1 MNIFANA
8 PEKFVYS
15 GNDGHIYMLSMLF
28 SKYRNA
34 RVYSVLNWWNA
45 MSKSID
51 SILYD
56 GYDINDQT
64 KGITLFLRNSVW
76 CRPTVWWYN
85 SWTSRTISIK
95 DVLISPVISINE
107 YLLFASK
114 VNISLP
120 FSSPMILCQIPLRPH
135 HFWTYTSKLTTVV
148 RSVLKFMINGTT
160 SILKS

>member
-45 MSKSID
+45 MSKSTD

-64 KGITLFLRNSVW
+64 KGITLFLRNSVR
-76 CRPTVWWYN
+76 CRPTVWWNN

-120 FSSPMILCQIPLRPH
+120 FHTLTISTIILCSVSKKWSRWSCQFGKNCDQLSDEMKNAR
-135 HFWTYTSKLTTVV
+135 WTS
-148 RSVLKFMINGTT
+148 R
-160 SILKS
+160 